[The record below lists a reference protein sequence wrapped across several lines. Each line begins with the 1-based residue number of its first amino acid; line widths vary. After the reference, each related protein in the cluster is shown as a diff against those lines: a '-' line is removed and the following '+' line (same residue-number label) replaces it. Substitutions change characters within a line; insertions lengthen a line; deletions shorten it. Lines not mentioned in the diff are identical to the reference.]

1 MTYEATQPFAG
12 IRANLMR
19 TFSAIPAARMMRP
32 PNERA
37 RLYFILAWFH
47 AVVQERLRYAPLGWS
62 KAYEF
67 NESDLRGACDMLD
80 KWVDATSKGRTNLP
94 PDKVPWKAI
103 QTLLSQVSSR
113 FDY

>member
-1 MTYEATQPFAG
+1 MNGP
-12 IRANLMR
+12 L
-19 TFSAIPAARMMRP
+19 
-32 PNERA
+32 
-37 RLYFILAWFH
+37 
-47 AVVQERLRYAPLGWS
+47 QERLRYAPLGWS

-103 QTLLSQVSSR
+103 QTLLSQVIIINQIPKPCLENE
-113 FDY
+113 DTKHC

>member
-1 MTYEATQPFAG
+1 MLEFRQVEYLSQWL
-12 IRANLMR
+12 ISLKK
-19 TFSAIPAARMMRP
+19 
-32 PNERA
+32 
-37 RLYFILAWFH
+37 
-47 AVVQERLRYAPLGWS
+47 RYAPLGWS

-103 QTLLSQVSSR
+103 QTLLAQVSHGVAS
-113 FDY
+113 